1 MRSGDLLAYI
11 RMHEGID
18 ANSGQVK
25 FVDALLVSN
34 VSSVGVARY
43 ANIA

>member
-1 MRSGDLLAYI
+1 MRSGDLLAY
-11 RMHEGID
+11 MLKVID
-18 ANSGQVK
+18 ANSGKVK